1 MEDKAVLVEKTVD
14 QAMSITRKIMEEVQS
29 ITSKY
34 PVRDQNGYKE
44 IAMRYNEHP
53 YFSLIMSEVRGREPN
68 YTEVVLK
75 KLNPNSQ
82 KDYVR

>member
-1 MEDKAVLVEKTVD
+1 M
-14 QAMSITRKIMEEVQS
+14 
-29 ITSKY
+29 KY
-34 PVRDQNGYKE
+34 K
-44 IAMRYNEHP
+44 EHP